1 MDQKFEVSDKTKSTL
16 ATAEQTVS
24 SVGSAIMKRKCVSMS
39 MSWVTSAFGKVTKA
53 TADADMMAK
62 ENSLAED

>member
-1 MDQKFEVSDKTKSTL
+1 MDQKFQISDKTKSML

-24 SVGSAIMKRKCVSMS
+24 SVGSAIMKSKCVSTS

-53 TADADMMAK
+53 TADVNMMAK
-62 ENSLAED
+62 ENSLAQD